1 MALLTM
7 ATDFLSPIFF
17 SSTPSLASCCNFF
30 TISSTCKMFKV
41 NKYKQK
47 VNKKMGLKALTQP
60 ITRLTNT
67 IFSTCKMSKVDKYK
81 HKVNKHHLLHLQ
93 NVQS

>member
-41 NKYKQK
+41 NKYK
-47 VNKKMGLKALTQP
+47 
-60 ITRLTNT
+60 
-67 IFSTCKMSKVDKYK
+67 
-81 HKVNKHHLLHLQ
+81 HKVNKHYLLHLQ
-93 NVQS
+93 AMLSLKFNKDI